1 MELRKWFF
9 SFALQGASL
18 SLFNIVVSLYVILG
32 LNGNVQGASIAVALF
47 SLGNLIGSISSG
59 IILDRIKKVSTLI
72 YICFFASSVIM
83 ILMGFTKAL
92 YLYYIFA
99 VLLGTLIS
107 FTGPA
112 MTLHLT
118 KLGEEGFVR
127 RQVNTLNLFNSVGS
141 TIGMLFGSVML
152 SLIHNLNDVLKLKLI
167 LLIAS
172 LMLLVSS
179 LLVMEK
185 GRRRIV
191 VRPDIRATRI
201 LFTRIVDFTGEFFKF
216 VDVRNLD
223 RSMRLITTAV
233 FVTFFGANIVLS
245 IFTVFLKET
254 FKMSSQL
261 IFLIYAANS
270 FAGNI
275 AFFMVGRLKTTK
287 YDKLFIRL
295 VIFARG
301 IIFALFGLLTL
312 LKLPFIKSF
321 IIVGFVFIG
330 FTWPFLYIPLTLEI
344 TKLAPQRSRG
354 RALGIFNMSINSA
367 VILASF
373 VAGII
378 ALHFGYV
385 IAFLIGGGL
394 MIVGGLIFHKS
405 LNRQKI

>member
-83 ILMGFTKAL
+83 ILMGFTKTL

-405 LNRQKI
+405 LNR

>member
-1 MELRKWFF
+1 
-9 SFALQGASL
+9 
-18 SLFNIVVSLYVILG
+18 
-32 LNGNVQGASIAVALF
+32 
-47 SLGNLIGSISSG
+47 
-59 IILDRIKKVSTLI
+59 
-72 YICFFASSVIM
+72 M

-405 LNRQKI
+405 LNR

>member
-83 ILMGFTKAL
+83 ILMGFTKVL

-405 LNRQKI
+405 LNR

>member
-344 TKLAPQRSRG
+344 TKLAPQKSRG

>member
-1 MELRKWFF
+1 MELRKWFY

-47 SLGNLIGSISSG
+47 SLGNLIGSITSG
-59 IILDRIKKVSTLI
+59 IILDRIRKVSTLI
-72 YICFFASSVIM
+72 YICFFTSSVIM
-83 ILMGFTKAL
+83 VLMGFTKAL

-99 VLLGTLIS
+99 VLLGSLIS

-118 KLGEEGFVR
+118 KLGDEGFVR

-141 TIGMLFGSVML
+141 TIGMLFGSVIL
-152 SLIHNLNDVLKLKLI
+152 SLVHNLNDVLKLKLI
-167 LLIAS
+167 FFIAS
-172 LMLLVSS
+172 IMLLVSS
-179 LLVMEK
+179 LLVMERQ
-185 GRRRIV
+185 RRRIV

-223 RSMRLITTAV
+223 KSMRLITTAV
-233 FVTFFGANIVLS
+233 FVTFFGSNIVLS

-275 AFFMVGRLKTTK
+275 AFFTVGQLKTTK
-287 YDKLFIRL
+287 YDRLFIRL
-295 VIFARG
+295 VVFARG
-301 IIFALFGLLTL
+301 VIFALFGLLTL

-321 IIVGFVFIG
+321 IIAGFVIVG

-344 TKLAPQRSRG
+344 TKLAPQKSRG
-354 RALGIFNMSINSA
+354 RALGVFNMSTNAA

-385 IAFLIGGGL
+385 MAFLIGGGL
-394 MIVGGLIFHKS
+394 MIIGGFIFQTS
-405 LNRQKI
+405 LNR

>member
-72 YICFFASSVIM
+72 YICFFAYSVIM
-83 ILMGFTKAL
+83 ILMGFTKVL

-405 LNRQKI
+405 LNR

>member
-405 LNRQKI
+405 LNR

>member
-59 IILDRIKKVSTLI
+59 IILDRIKRVSTLI

-83 ILMGFTKAL
+83 ILMGFTKTL

-405 LNRQKI
+405 LNR

>member
-1 MELRKWFF
+1 MELRKWFY

-83 ILMGFTKAL
+83 ILMGFTKVL

-405 LNRQKI
+405 LNR

>member
-405 LNRQKI
+405 LNK